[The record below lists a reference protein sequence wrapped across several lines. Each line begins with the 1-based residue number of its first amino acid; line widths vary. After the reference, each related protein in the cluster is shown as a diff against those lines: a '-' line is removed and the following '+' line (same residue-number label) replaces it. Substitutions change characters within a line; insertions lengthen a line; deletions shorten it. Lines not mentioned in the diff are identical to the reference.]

1 MVMLDCFSDLR
12 RFVDCSDWEAQF
24 SRGDYL
30 CRLGQR
36 RTHSGQKLFVIHPEA
51 LDVQSLADEVALRQV
66 DRQTTQPCIAD
77 EVSARRKHVC
87 DRPCRRTTYGIKTE
101 RYWHFADCTLNRPGK
116 VGRFDA
122 DEINPQHFN
131 FWDKLGPPDN
141 TNDVKVARF
150 CNRDQASRN

>member
-36 RTHSGQKLFVIHPEA
+36 RTHSGQKLFVVHPET

-66 DRQTTQPCIAD
+66 DRQTTQPSIAD
-77 EVSARRKHVC
+77 EMRARRERAC
-87 DRPCRRTTYGIKTE
+87 DRRCPGPTSSIETE
-101 RYWHFADCTLNRPGK
+101 RYWHSAGCTLN
-116 VGRFDA
+116 
-122 DEINPQHFN
+122 
-131 FWDKLGPPDN
+131 LL
-141 TNDVKVARF
+141 
-150 CNRDQASRN
+150 